1 MAAIIQVETDEVRL
15 MMQTVLVR
23 NGYLLTQNPA
33 GERFRGDLLIEDDR
47 ITQISPKIDRQADR
61 IIDATG
67 QLVLPG
73 FVQSHIHLC
82 QSLFRSQADD
92 IPLLP
97 WLDTVTGWESKY
109 TPESLYASARLGIAE
124 MIKAGAT
131 ALIDMGTLHY
141 QDSVF
146 RAIEESGIRAQ
157 AGKAM
162 MDLTE
167 NLPPALRETT
177 EQSLTESLDLLH
189 RWHGKANGRIRYG
202 FAPRWQLWNTEGLL
216 KEIKQEADRHG
227 AGIHGHAGE
236 VQSEV
241 PQMLAQR
248 GRRNLKYLEHI
259 GVVGPNVQM
268 AHCIWL
274 DDDELAVLEETGTH
288 VLHCPC
294 CNSKLGS
301 GIAHVP
307 EMLARG
313 INVALGSDGAPSNN
327 NLDMFVEMRLASL
340 VQSLRLGPG
349 SLPAHKILRMATR
362 GGAKALGL
370 DHEIGSLEVG
380 KKADLI
386 VVDDGGLSAAPIA
399 NFEHDDPVRRL
410 VTCYQSASVQ
420 TSIIDGQVVME
431 KRRLLTLDEHQVL
444 DDARRAWLAIS
455 QA

>member
-1 MAAIIQVETDEVRL
+1 MKILIQ
-15 MMQTVLVR
+15 
-23 NGYLLTQNPA
+23 NGYLLSLDAENR
-33 GERFRGDLLIEDDR
+33 RFSADILIEDDR
-47 ITQISPKIDRQADR
+47 IARIGPGLDLQVDRT
-61 IIDATG
+61 IDAAG
-67 QLVLPG
+67 CLVLPG
-73 FVQSHIHLC
+73 FVQAHVHLC

-92 IPLLP
+92 VPLLP
-97 WLDTVTGWESKY
+97 WLDTITGWESLY
-109 TPESLYASARLGIAE
+109 TPEALYASARLGLAE
-124 MIKAGAT
+124 MIKSGAT
-131 ALIDMGTLHY
+131 SVIDMGTLHH

-146 RAIEESGIRAQ
+146 QAILESGMRAQ

-162 MDLTE
+162 MDLTD

-177 EQSLTESLDLLH
+177 EQSLAESMDLLH

-216 KEIKQEADRHG
+216 VEIKKEADRCG

-241 PQMLAQR
+241 PLMLAQR

-274 DDDELAVLEETGTH
+274 DDDEIRVLEETGTH

-301 GIAHVP
+301 GIARVP

-313 INVALGSDGAPSNN
+313 VNVALGSDGAPSNN
-327 NLDMFVEMRLASL
+327 NLDMFIEMRLASL
-340 VQSLRLGPG
+340 VQGIRLGPG
-349 SLPAHKILRMATR
+349 SLTAERVLHMATR
-362 GGAKALGL
+362 GGAKAIGL
-370 DHEIGSLEVG
+370 EDQIGSLEVG

-386 VVDDGGLSAAPIA
+386 VVDDGGLSAAPMA
-399 NFEHDDPVRRL
+399 DFERDDPVKRL
-410 VTCYQSASVQ
+410 VSCYQSASVQ
-420 TSIIDGQVVME
+420 TSIIDGQIVME
-431 KRRLLTLDEHQVL
+431 NRRLLTMDENDVL
-444 DDARRAWLAIS
+444 ECARRAWREIS
-455 QA
+455 KN

>member
-1 MAAIIQVETDEVRL
+1 MSSVLIQ
-15 MMQTVLVR
+15 
-23 NGYLLTQNPA
+23 NGYLLTMNAQD
-33 GERFRGDLLIEDDR
+33 ERFFGDVLIQDNR
-47 ITQISPKIDRQADR
+47 IAQVAPHIDQPAEKV
-61 IIDATG
+61 IDASG
-67 QLVLPG
+67 QLILPG

-92 IPLLP
+92 VSLLP
-97 WLDTVTGWESKY
+97 WLDTITTWESKY
-109 TPESLYASARLGIAE
+109 TPEMLYASARLGLAE

-131 ALIDMGTLHY
+131 AVIDMGTLHY

-146 RAIEESGIRAQ
+146 QAIAESGIRAQ

-177 EQSLTESLDLLH
+177 EQSLSESMDLLQ

-202 FAPRWQLWNTEGLL
+202 FAPRWQLWNTEALL
-216 KEIKQEADRHG
+216 KEIKQEADCHG

-236 VQSEV
+236 AQSEV
-241 PQMLAQR
+241 PLMLTQR

-294 CNSKLGS
+294 CNTKLGS
-301 GIAHVP
+301 GIARIP

-327 NLDMFVEMRLASL
+327 NLDMFIEMRLASL
-340 VQSLRLGPG
+340 VQSYRLGPG
-349 SLPAHKILRMATR
+349 ALPAHKIVRMATQ
-362 GGAKALGL
+362 GGARALGL
-370 DHEIGSLEVG
+370 GDQLGSLEAG

-386 VVDDGGLSAAPIA
+386 ILDDGGLYAAPMVDFA
-399 NFEHDDPVRRL
+399 QDDPFKRL
-410 VTCYQSASVQ
+410 VSCYQSACVQ
-420 TSIIDGQVVME
+420 TSLIDGRIVME
-431 KRRLLTLDEHQVL
+431 NRRLLSMDEEQVL
-444 DDARRAWLAIS
+444 EDARKAWKAILKG
-455 QA
+455 

>member
-1 MAAIIQVETDEVRL
+1 MSSVLIQ
-15 MMQTVLVR
+15 
-23 NGYLLTQNPA
+23 NGYLLTMNTQD
-33 GERFRGDLLIEDDR
+33 ERFFGDLLIQDDR
-47 ITQISPKIDRQADR
+47 IAQVAPHLDLPADKV
-61 IIDATG
+61 IDASG

-92 IPLLP
+92 ISLLP
-97 WLDTVTGWESKY
+97 WLDTITTWESKY
-109 TPESLYASARLGIAE
+109 TPEMLYASARLGLAE

-131 ALIDMGTLHY
+131 AVIDMGTLHY

-146 RAIEESGIRAQ
+146 QAIEESGIRAQ

-177 EQSLTESLDLLH
+177 EQSLTESMDLLH

-202 FAPRWQLWNTEGLL
+202 FAPRWQLWNTEALL
-216 KEIKQEADRHG
+216 KEIKHEADRNG

-241 PQMLAQR
+241 PLMLAQR

-294 CNSKLGS
+294 CNAKLGS
-301 GIAHVP
+301 GIARVP

-327 NLDMFVEMRLASL
+327 NLDMFIEMRLASL
-340 VQSLRLGPG
+340 VQSYRLGPG
-349 SLPAHKILRMATR
+349 ALPAHKIVHMATQ
-362 GGAKALGL
+362 GGARALGL
-370 DHEIGSLEVG
+370 GDQLGSLEAG

-386 VVDDGGLSAAPIA
+386 IVDNGGLYAAPMIDFA
-399 NFEHDDPVRRL
+399 HDDPFRRL
-410 VTCYQSASVQ
+410 VSCYQSSCVQ
-420 TSIIDGQVVME
+420 TSLIDGQIVME
-431 KRRLLTLDEHQVL
+431 NRQLLSMDEQQVL
-444 DDARRAWLAIS
+444 EDARKAWQAIS
-455 QA
+455 KE

>member
-1 MAAIIQVETDEVRL
+1 MTTILIKG
-15 MMQTVLVR
+15 
-23 NGYLLTQNPA
+23 GYLITLDLA
-33 GERFRGDLLIEDDR
+33 DHRFTGDLLIEGNS
-47 ITQISPKIDRQADR
+47 IKQIEPVISFPADKV
-61 IIDATG
+61 IDATG
-67 QLVLPG
+67 MLVLPG

-82 QSLFRSQADD
+82 QSLFRGQADD
-92 IPLLP
+92 QNLLK
-97 WLDTVTGWESKY
+97 WLVTITTLESHH
-109 TPESLYASARLGIAE
+109 TPETLYASARLGLAE
-124 MIKAGAT
+124 MIKSGAT
-131 ALIDMGTLHY
+131 GVIDMGTLHH

-146 RAIEESGIRAQ
+146 QAILESGIRAQ

-167 NLPPALRETT
+167 NLPPALQETT
-177 EQSLTESLDLLH
+177 EASLRESMDLLN

-236 VQSEV
+236 IHDEV
-241 PQMLAQR
+241 PQMLRER

-274 DDDELAVLEETGTH
+274 DDSEMRVLEETGTH

-294 CNSKLGS
+294 CNTKLGS
-301 GIAHVP
+301 GIAQVP

-327 NLDMFVEMRLASL
+327 NLDMFMEMRLASL
-340 VQSLRLGPG
+340 IHKYRLGADAM
-349 SLPAHKILRMATR
+349 PAAAVLRMATNN
-362 GGAKALGL
+362 GAKALDQGGSGF
-370 DHEIGSLEVG
+370 GSLEIG

-386 VVDDGGLSAAPIA
+386 ILDNGGLHAAPLLD
-399 NFEHDDPVRRL
+399 FQRDDPVKRI
-410 VTCYQSASVQ
+410 VSAYQSTSVQ
-420 TSIIDGQVVME
+420 TSIIDGQLVME
-431 KRRLLTLDEHQVL
+431 NRKLLTMDEDEVL
-444 DDARRAWLAIS
+444 AGASNAWNDIARKVNAG
-455 QA
+455 

>member
-1 MAAIIQVETDEVRL
+1 MNSRDDRFYADILIQ
-15 MMQTVLVR
+15 
-23 NGYLLTQNPA
+23 
-33 GERFRGDLLIEDDR
+33 DDR
-47 ITQISPKIDRQADR
+47 IAQIGSNIEAPSAKV
-61 IIDATG
+61 IDASG

-92 IPLLP
+92 VSLLP
-97 WLDTVTGWESKY
+97 WLDTVTSWESKY
-109 TPESLYASARLGIAE
+109 TPERLYASARLGLAE

-131 ALIDMGTLHY
+131 AVIDMGTLHY
-141 QDSVF
+141 EDSVF
-146 RAIEESGIRAQ
+146 QAIEESGIRAQ

-177 EQSLTESLDLLH
+177 EQSLKESLDLLH

-202 FAPRWQLWNTEGLL
+202 FAPRWQLWNTEALL

-241 PQMLAQR
+241 PLMLAQR

-274 DDDELAVLEETGTH
+274 DDDELTVMEETGTH

-294 CNSKLGS
+294 CNAKLGS
-301 GIAHVP
+301 GIARVP

-327 NLDMFVEMRLASL
+327 NLDMFIEMRVASL
-340 VQSLRLGPG
+340 VQGYRLGPG
-349 SLPAHKILRMATR
+349 ALPAQKILRMATQ

-370 DHEIGSLEVG
+370 SDQIGSLEAG

-386 VVDDGGLSAAPIA
+386 IVDDGGLYAAPIVD
-399 NFEHDDPVRRL
+399 FEHDDPVRRL
-410 VTCYQSASVQ
+410 VSSYQSACVQ

-431 KRRLLTLDEHQVL
+431 NRRLLTMDEAQVL
-444 DDARRAWLAIS
+444 EDARQAWKAIS
-455 QA
+455 QE

>member
-1 MAAIIQVETDEVRL
+1 MSSLLIK
-15 MMQTVLVR
+15 
-23 NGYLLTQNPA
+23 NGYLLTMNDHDQ
-33 GERFRGDLLIEDDR
+33 RLYGDVLIQDDR
-47 ITQISPKIDRQADR
+47 IDQIAARIDRPAEKV
-61 IIDATG
+61 IDASG

-92 IPLLP
+92 MALLP
-97 WLDTVTGWESKY
+97 WLDTITTWESKY
-109 TPESLYASARLGIAE
+109 TPETLYASARLGLAE

-146 RAIEESGIRAQ
+146 RAIEESGMRAQ

-177 EQSLTESLDLLH
+177 EQSLKESMDLLH

-202 FAPRWQLWNTEGLL
+202 FAPRWQLWNTEALL

-241 PQMLAQR
+241 PLMLAQR

-288 VLHCPC
+288 VMHCPC
-294 CNSKLGS
+294 CNTKLGS
-301 GIAHVP
+301 GIARVP

-327 NLDMFVEMRLASL
+327 NLDMFIEMRLASL
-340 VQSLRLGPG
+340 AQSYRLGPG
-349 SLPAHKILRMATR
+349 ALPAQKILQMATR
-362 GGAKALGL
+362 GGARALGMG
-370 DHEIGSLEVG
+370 DQTGTLEPG

-386 VVDDGGLSAAPIA
+386 IVDDGGLYAAPMVD
-399 NFEHDDPVRRL
+399 FEHDDPVKRL
-410 VTCYQSASVQ
+410 VSCYQSACVQ
-420 TSIIDGQVVME
+420 TSVIDGRVVME
-431 KRRLLTLDEHQVL
+431 KRVLLSMDERQVL
-444 DDARRAWLAIS
+444 EEARKAWKAIS
-455 QA
+455 RA